1 MVKVRTTQLDDPGFF
16 DKYKPEKK
24 QRDKQKKAETDFQ
37 DTLNEGDS
45 PMLSRKED
53 DEEDE
58 KVFRRMIRLK
68 DFDAVIPLFGI
79 ESIEKKNRFIEKPT
93 ARWQFGIVI
102 NGGIETSMRCPKV
115 DICAWYETEELRD
128 KRYEE
133 LMIQLDGLGIK
144 VITI

>member
-1 MVKVRTTQLDDPGFF
+1 MVKVRTTKLDDPGFF
-16 DKYKPEKK
+16 DKYKPKKK
-24 QRDKQKKAETDFQ
+24 QRDKQKK
-37 DTLNEGDS
+37 
-45 PMLSRKED
+45 D

-68 DFDAVIPLFGI
+68 DFDAIIPLFGI

-133 LMIQLDGLGIK
+133 LIIQLGELGIK

>member
-16 DKYKPEKK
+16 DKDKSKKK

-37 DTLNEGDS
+37 DTLNEEDS
-45 PMLSRKED
+45 PVLSRKD

-68 DFDAVIPLFGI
+68 DFDVVIPLFGI

-93 ARWQFGIVI
+93 SRWQFGIVI

-115 DICAWYETEELRD
+115 DICSWYETEELRD

-133 LMIQLDGLGIK
+133 LMIQLSELGIK